1 MPILFWIDI
10 AGICTTILITGS
22 LTLIAI
28 GFDPQNRINRSFALY
43 TGAIVIWSIS
53 ALFLRISLWFKP
65 MLISA
70 PMFFNPQLWLRVAI
84 VFVAWTCLL
93 SLNFTVEFVGRRT
106 RRTDSALILG
116 VAVFIAL
123 FIYSCLVKGS
133 IIKYVQF
140 DEHGLIRHGK
150 SGLAWL
156 TLALLSS
163 YVIWSVILFWQE
175 RHRDGAAYL
184 SLGMLILL
192 LGIILSG
199 ALYAPFPFISFSS
212 VTSALI
218 MAYGVLRKQVF
229 NPLKAYTLQLNE
241 EIKERKKAEK
251 LLRES
256 ENLYRLLADNVTDV
270 IWVIDMNMQLTYVS
284 PSIINQT
291 GYTVEETMAR
301 PLKEVLTEDSLRLLK
316 NVFAEELKI
325 EKNELTDPNRSRT
338 IEVEVEC
345 KNHSTIYT
353 EITMS
358 FIRDQFDNPNG
369 IIGVAR
375 DITSRK
381 KLEIQLQQAHR
392 MEAIG
397 TLAGGVAHDLNN
409 ILSGIVSYPELILMD
424 LPEDS
429 PLRKPILTIK
439 KSGEKAAV
447 IVEDL
452 LTLARRG
459 VAISEVVDLNHII
472 SEQLSSPELEKLM
485 SFHRDVQ
492 LKTDYEKSLLKI
504 KGSSTHLSKTIMNI
518 ISNSAEAMPEGGTI
532 RISTE
537 NIYLDRPF
545 KGSDHVKSGEYV
557 KVTVSDTG
565 IGISEE
571 DLQRIFE
578 PFYTRK
584 VMGRSGTG
592 LGMAVVWGTVKDHN
606 GYIDIQST
614 VGKGTTS
621 TIYFPVTRDEIG
633 DYETEL
639 AIEGYMG
646 KGESIL
652 VVDDVKDQRKIA
664 TGMLS
669 RLGYSVNS
677 VSSGEEAVEYLKENA
692 ADLIIMDMIM
702 EPGINGLETYE
713 RIIKIFPDQKAIIAS
728 GFSESD
734 EVKRA
739 QKLGAGEYIKKPY
752 SIKRIGVAVRK
763 ELMR

>member
-10 AGICTTILITGS
+10 AGICMTILITGS

-28 GFDPQNRINRSFALY
+28 GFDPKNRVNRSFALF

-53 ALFLRISLWFKP
+53 ALFLRLCLWLKP
-65 MLISA
+65 MPISA
-70 PMFFNPQLWLRVAI
+70 HIFVDPQLWLRVA
-84 VFVAWTCLL
+84 VAFVAWTSLL

-106 RRTDSALILG
+106 RWTDSALIIG
-116 VAVFIAL
+116 VIIFIAL
-123 FIYSCLVKGS
+123 FIYSYVVKGS
-133 IIKYVQF
+133 IIQYVQL

-150 SGLAWL
+150 SSLAWS
-156 TLALLSS
+156 TLALLSA
-163 YVIWSVILFWQE
+163 YIIWSVILFWQE

-184 SLGMLILL
+184 SLGMLIML
-192 LGIILSG
+192 LGLILSG

-212 VTSALI
+212 ATSALI

-229 NPLKAYTLQLNE
+229 NPLKAYTLQLNG

-251 LLRES
+251 LLRKS

-270 IWVIDMNMQLTYVS
+270 IWVLDMNMQLTYVS
-284 PSIINQT
+284 PSIIHQT

-301 PLKEVLTEDSLRLLK
+301 PLKEVLTADSLRLLRK
-316 NVFAEELKI
+316 VFNEELKI
-325 EKNELTDPNRSRT
+325 EKNEEINLNRSRT
-338 IEVEVEC
+338 IEVEIEC
-345 KNHSTIYT
+345 KNQSTIYT
-353 EITMS
+353 EITVS
-358 FIRDQFDNPNG
+358 FIRDQFNNPNG

-381 KLEIQLQQAHR
+381 QLEIQLQQAQR

-429 PLRKPILTIK
+429 QLRKPILTIK

-472 SEQLSSPELEKLM
+472 YEQLSSPEFEKLM
-485 SFHRDVQ
+485 SFHRNVQ
-492 LKTDYEKSLLKI
+492 LNVEYEKSLLKI
-504 KGSSTHLSKTIMNI
+504 KGSSTHLSKAIMNI
-518 ISNSAEAMPEGGTI
+518 ISNAAEAMPEGGTI

-545 KGSDHVKSGEYV
+545 KGYDHVKSGEYV

-565 IGISEE
+565 VGISEA

-606 GYIDIQST
+606 GYINIQST

-621 TIYFPVTRDEIG
+621 TLYFPVTRDEIG
-633 DYETEL
+633 SDESEL
-639 AIEGYMG
+639 SIADYMG
-646 KGESIL
+646 KGEAIL
-652 VVDDVKDQRKIA
+652 VVDDVADQRKIA
-664 TGMLS
+664 TGILN
-669 RLGYSVNS
+669 RLGYRVDS

-692 ADLIIMDMIM
+692 ADLIVLDMIM

-713 RIIKIFPDQKAIIAS
+713 RIIKISPNQKAIIAS

-734 EVKRA
+734 EVKSA

-752 SIKRIGVAVRK
+752 SLKRIGMAVRK
-763 ELMR
+763 ELIK

>member
-10 AGICTTILITGS
+10 AGICMTILITGS

-28 GFDPQNRINRSFALY
+28 GFDPRNQVNRSFALF

-53 ALFLRISLWFKP
+53 ALFLRLSLWLKP
-65 MLISA
+65 MPISG
-70 PMFFNPQLWLRVAI
+70 PFFLDPKLWLRLALA
-84 VFVAWTCLL
+84 FFAWTCLI
-93 SLNFTVEFVGRRT
+93 SLNFTVDFLDRRT
-106 RRTDSALILG
+106 HWTDLALGLG
-116 VAVFIAL
+116 VVIFIAL
-123 FIYSCLVKGS
+123 LIYSYVVKGS
-133 IIKYVQF
+133 VIQYVKL

-150 SGLAWL
+150 SYLAWF

-163 YVIWSVILFWQE
+163 YIVWSVILFWQE
-175 RHRDGAAYL
+175 RHRDGAVYL

-192 LGIILSG
+192 LGLMLSG
-199 ALYAPFPFISFSS
+199 ALYAPFPFISFSNA
-212 VTSALI
+212 TSALI
-218 MAYGVLRKQVF
+218 MAFGVLRKQVF
-229 NPLKAYTLQLNE
+229 NPLKAYTLQLNQ
-241 EIKERKKAEK
+241 EIEERKKAEK

-256 ENLYRLLADNVTDV
+256 EHRYRLLADNVTDV
-270 IWVIDMNMQLTYVS
+270 IWVIDMNLQLTYVS
-284 PSIINQT
+284 PSIIHQT

-301 PLKEVLTEDSLRLLK
+301 PLKDVLAPDSLRLLRE
-316 NVFAEELKI
+316 VFAEELKM
-325 EKNELTDPNRSRT
+325 ENNDLKDLNRSRT

-345 KNHSTIYT
+345 KNRSTIYI
-353 EITMS
+353 EVTMS
-358 FIRDQFDNPNG
+358 FLRDQFGKPNG

-375 DITSRK
+375 DITNRRQ
-381 KLEIQLQQAHR
+381 LESQLQQAQR

-429 PLRKPILTIK
+429 PLKKPVLTIQ
-439 KSGEKAAV
+439 KSGERAAV
-447 IVEDL
+447 IVQDL

-459 VAISEVVDLNHII
+459 VAISEVVNLNHII
-472 SEQLSSPELEKLM
+472 AEQLNSPEFEKLM

-492 LKTDYEKSLLKI
+492 VKADFEENLLSI
-504 KGSSTHLSKTIMNI
+504 KGSATHLSKTIMNI
-518 ISNSAEAMPEGGTI
+518 ISNAAEAMPGGGAV

-537 NIYLDRPF
+537 NLYLDRPF
-545 KGSDHVKSGEYV
+545 KGYHHVKSGEYV

-571 DLQRIFE
+571 DLKRIFE

-614 VGKGTTS
+614 VGKGTTF
-621 TIYFPVTRDEIG
+621 TLYFPVTRDIIG
-633 DYETEL
+633 NDESKL
-639 AIEGYMG
+639 AIVDYMG

-652 VVDDVKDQRKIA
+652 VVDDVVDQRNIA
-664 TGMLS
+664 AEMLS
-669 RLGYSVNS
+669 KLGYTVAS
-677 VSSGEEAVEYLKENA
+677 VSSGEEAVEYLKKNT
-692 ADLIIMDMIM
+692 ADLIVLDMIM
-702 EPGINGLETYE
+702 DPGINGRETYE
-713 RIIKIFPDQKAIIAS
+713 RIIKYCPNQKAIIAS

-734 EVKRA
+734 EVKRT
-739 QKLGAGEYIKKPY
+739 QRLGAGEYIKKPY
-752 SIKRIGVAVRK
+752 SLKRIGIAVRK
-763 ELMR
+763 ELIK